1 MKKLL
6 KIILISIAIL
16 MAAGTAQASFTFDD
30 IDFWAGTGSNSA
42 GLVIHWSSPEVF
54 NNTSVPAPI
63 ADISYAWG
71 YRFDGSATGWDMMSD
86 LAAADPRLYVIGG
99 SGIVLGIG
107 YDLDGDGEYGISNGT
122 DTYTQADFTDGVLGS
137 LYSVDDMIPT
147 DGGDLYWGGWMGPNW
162 ELWHEQGGNGGFAS
176 APDRG
181 EETYWTNTGTGYNYG
196 FEGYHG
202 TWDFSGSG
210 ISQALEDGS
219 WIGWSVAA
227 GGLEYGNDEAPGT
240 IAWYDHKQAPAEP
253 MAAPVPLPGAVWL
266 LGSGLL
272 GLIGIRRKRS

>member
-1 MKKLL
+1 
-6 KIILISIAIL
+6 
-16 MAAGTAQASFTFDD
+16 
-30 IDFWAGTGSNSA
+30 
-42 GLVIHWSSPEVF
+42 
-54 NNTSVPAPI
+54 
-63 ADISYAWG
+63 
-71 YRFDGSATGWDMMSD
+71 MMSA

-122 DTYTQADFTDGVLGS
+122 DTYTQADFTDGVLGT

-147 DGGDLYWGGWMGPNW
+147 DGGDLYWGGWYGPNW
-162 ELWHEQGGNGGFAS
+162 ELWHEQGGNGGFTS

-181 EETYWTNTGTGYNYG
+181 SETYWTNTGTGYNYG

-202 TWDFSGSG
+202 EWDFSGSG
-210 ISQALEDGS
+210 ISQGLEDGS

-240 IAWYDHKQAPAEP
+240 IAWYDHKRAPAEP
-253 MAAPVPLPGAVWL
+253 IAAPVPVPAAVWL

-272 GLIGIRRKRS
+272 GLFGFRRKRMD